1 MKPVGGHRAAVR
13 CSQDINLGGL
23 GHGRETCPR
32 RGFNGGRP
40 HRVRPGFR
48 WPAVPSGHDRRQQQ
62 PTASTVAG
70 TTAACAQQYHA
81 WQNGPAHSAIIKFEA
96 AQQVLAK
103 DSSSGHPAL
112 IAAALNLLGQQ
123 ATALARFPVPPCAD
137 PHGFFANLLS
147 QVVTVTGQVGPDAT
161 VADLQQA
168 ISQLGSV
175 FSLESDFTAEVK
187 QTT

>member
-1 MKPVGGHRAAVR
+1 MVARLVLGVVLTAAVLTA
-13 CSQDINLGGL
+13 CGTGSGGQPS
-23 GHGRETCPR
+23 H
-32 RGFNGGRP
+32 
-40 HRVRPGFR
+40 
-48 WPAVPSGHDRRQQQ
+48 PATTATSS

-96 AQQVLAK
+96 SQQVLAK

-137 PHGFFANLLS
+137 PHGLFANLLS

>member
-1 MKPVGGHRAAVR
+1 MVARLVLGVVLTAAVLTA
-13 CSQDINLGGL
+13 CGPGSGGQ
-23 GHGRETCPR
+23 PS
-32 RGFNGGRP
+32 RP
-40 HRVRPGFR
+40 
-48 WPAVPSGHDRRQQQ
+48 ATTAASSS

>member
-1 MKPVGGHRAAVR
+1 MVARRVLGVVLMAAVLTA
-13 CSQDINLGGL
+13 CGAGSGGQPS
-23 GHGRETCPR
+23 H
-32 RGFNGGRP
+32 
-40 HRVRPGFR
+40 
-48 WPAVPSGHDRRQQQ
+48 PATTPASS
-62 PTASTVAG
+62 STVAG

-112 IAAALNLLGQQ
+112 IAASLNILGQR
-123 ATALARFPVPPCAD
+123 AAALASFPVPSCAD
-137 PHGFFANLLS
+137 PRGFFANLLS

>member
-1 MKPVGGHRAAVR
+1 MVARLVLGVVLTAAVLTA
-13 CSQDINLGGL
+13 CGPGSGGQPS
-23 GHGRETCPR
+23 H
-32 RGFNGGRP
+32 
-40 HRVRPGFR
+40 
-48 WPAVPSGHDRRQQQ
+48 PATTAASSS

-147 QVVTVTGQVGPDAT
+147 QVVTVTGQVGPNAT

>member
-1 MKPVGGHRAAVR
+1 MVTRLVLGVVLTAAVLTA
-13 CSQDINLGGL
+13 CGPGSGGQPS
-23 GHGRETCPR
+23 H
-32 RGFNGGRP
+32 
-40 HRVRPGFR
+40 
-48 WPAVPSGHDRRQQQ
+48 PATTAASSS